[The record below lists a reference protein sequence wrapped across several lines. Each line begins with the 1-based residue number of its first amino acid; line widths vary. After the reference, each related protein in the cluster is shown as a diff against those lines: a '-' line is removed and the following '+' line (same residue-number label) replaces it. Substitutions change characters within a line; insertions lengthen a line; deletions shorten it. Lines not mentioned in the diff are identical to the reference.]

1 MDKTTVI
8 GLVAGWSFVFL
19 AIALGGVG
27 LGPYI
32 DIPSFLIV
40 VGGTISVTV
49 GQFESADLKR
59 IGAALKVSMQTV
71 KVEAVPELVEKIIF
85 YATEIKKHGVMH
97 VEQKVLEEQNPFFK
111 EAFQL
116 LVDGVKAEV
125 LVPLMETKLQHMEK
139 RHLIMIRMFGNIGGI
154 AGSMGMVG
162 TLVGLVAM
170 LANLSDP
177 AAVGPAMAVALITT
191 LYGALIGTVFAGI
204 IENKLSSKH
213 NVEVINCEIII
224 EGASMIAAEES
235 IGNIK
240 MRLNATLVDVLE

>member
-8 GLVAGWSFVFL
+8 GIIAAWSFVLL
-19 AIALGGVG
+19 AIALGGAG

-32 DIPSFLIV
+32 DIPSVLIV
-40 VGGTISVTV
+40 VGGTIVV
-49 GQFESADLKR
+49 IIGQFEGSDLKR
-59 IGAALKVSMQTV
+59 MTAALKVAMRKV
-71 KVEAVPELVEKIIF
+71 KTEDLPELVEKIIF

-116 LVDGVKAEV
+116 IVDGVKADV
-125 LVPLMETKLQHMEK
+125 LVPLMETKLEHLGK
-139 RHLIMIRMFGNIGGI
+139 RHSVMIKMFGNIGGV

-191 LYGALIGTVFAGI
+191 LYGALIGTIFAGI
-204 IENKLSSKH
+204 IENKLNEKH
-213 NVEVINCEIII
+213 NIEATACEIII
-224 EGASMIAAEES
+224 IGASMIAAEES

-240 MRLNATLVDVLE
+240 MRLNATLVNVLE

>member
-8 GLVAGWSFVFL
+8 GLAAGWSFVFL

-32 DIPSFLIV
+32 DIPSVLIV
-40 VGGTISVTV
+40 VGGTIAVTV
-49 GQFESADLKR
+49 GQFEGADLKR
-59 IGAALKVSMQTV
+59 VGAALKVSMNSV
-71 KVEAVPELVEKIIF
+71 KTESIPELVEKIIF

-125 LVPLMETKLQHMEK
+125 LIPLMQTKLEHMEK
-139 RHLIMIRMFGNIGGI
+139 RHNVMIRMFGNIGGI
-154 AGSMGMVG
+154 AGSMGMIG

-191 LYGALIGTVFAGI
+191 LYGALIGTIFAGI

-213 NVEVINCEIII
+213 AVEVTICEIII
-224 EGASMIAAEES
+224 DGSSMIADEES

-240 MRLNATLVDVLE
+240 MRLNATLVDFEE